1 MKKKKIILII
11 MILLLVG
18 CGKGNNNLT
27 ATEKLKENKYELV
40 NDGNYLKEI
49 DDNNS
54 YFINLLEDIKY
65 FIINENNLY
74 QIYFFEDDWG
84 SIGSC
89 DYNFKNKEAL
99 YGTTC
104 SDEEI
109 DKLNE
114 LKKKFNKELQTIDI
128 TIEDL
133 VSLNKDEKES

>member
-1 MKKKKIILII
+1 MKNKKLILII

-18 CGKGNNNLT
+18 CGKSNNLT
-27 ATEKLKENKYELV
+27 ADEKLKQNKYELV

-65 FIINENNLY
+65 FIINENNIY

-84 SIGSC
+84 SLGNC
-89 DYNFKNKEAL
+89 DYNFKNKQAL

-109 DKLNE
+109 DKLNQ

-133 VSLNKDEKES
+133 VNLNKDENEN